1 MRPDK
6 IFFKYSHKRV
16 STFFLITFLI
26 LVVNLPINAQETIR
40 LWEGKAP
47 GSENWDYQ
55 EKVSTFPGRGS
66 IVQNVVDPTMT
77 AYLPDPSTAN
87 GAAVIICPA
96 GAFRMLSL
104 DSALAEWLNK
114 QGFAAFIL
122 KYRLYNPGNA
132 KMPPM
137 DPSKIK
143 LSLKYAN
150 ANPAPDNHELNN
162 VIRLATSDGQ
172 QAIRLVRK
180 NAKKWNIDPNK
191 IGIMG
196 FSAGGGVAIG
206 TALLNDPEGY
216 PNFVACLYGPS
227 MVDVHVPENAP
238 PLFIAVEQNHKPV
251 SLGCVALYSVWD
263 EAGKSAELHV
273 FSKGRGGFG
282 IKKQGLP
289 SDAWSDL
296 FLTWIKGEGLI

>member
-1 MRPDK
+1 MKPD
-6 IFFKYSHKRV
+6 IILFRYSVKAV
-16 STFFLITFLI
+16 SSFFLIL
-26 LVVNLPINAQETIR
+26 LLMLGINASTGAQETIR

-47 GSENWDYQ
+47 GSEEWDYE
-55 EKVSTFPGRGS
+55 EKISPFPGGGTV
-66 IVQNVVDPTMT
+66 VQNVVDPTLT
-77 AYLPDPSTAN
+77 LFLPDPSTAN
-87 GAAVIICPA
+87 GAGVIICPA

-104 DSALAEWLNK
+104 DGALAEWLNK

-122 KYRLYNPGNA
+122 KYRLYNPGNK
-132 KMPPM
+132 KMAPM

-162 VIRLATSDGQ
+162 VIRLATNDGQ

-180 NAKKWNIDPNK
+180 NAKKWNIDPEK

-206 TALLNDPEGY
+206 TALLDDPEGY
-216 PNFVACLYGPS
+216 PNFIACLYGPS

-238 PLFIAVEQNHKPV
+238 PLFIAVAANHKPV
-251 SLGCVALYSVWD
+251 SLGCVALYSVWN

-289 SDAWSDL
+289 SDSWSDL
-296 FLTWIKGEGLI
+296 FLSWIKGEGML

>member
-1 MRPDK
+1 MSR
-6 IFFKYSHKRV
+6 IS
-16 STFFLITFLI
+16 LI
-26 LVVNLPINAQETIR
+26 LALIAMIMIPGINSSTIAQETIC

-47 GSENWDYQ
+47 GSENWNYD
-55 EKVSTFPGRGS
+55 EKISSFPGRGS

-77 AYLPDPSTAN
+77 VYLPAPSIAN

-104 DSALAEWLNK
+104 DGAVAEWLNK

-122 KYRLYNPGNA
+122 KYRLYNPGNS
-132 KMPPM
+132 KMAPM

-162 VIRLATSDGQ
+162 VIRLATNDGQ
-172 QAIRLVRK
+172 QAIRLVRR
-180 NAKKWNIDPNK
+180 NAEKWHIDPNK

-196 FSAGGGVAIG
+196 FSAGGGVAVG
-206 TALLNDPEGY
+206 TALLDDPEGY
-216 PNFVACLYGPS
+216 PDFVVSLYGPS
-227 MVDVHVPENAP
+227 MVDVHVPQNAP
-238 PLFIAVEQNHKPV
+238 PLFIAVAANHKPV
-251 SLGCVALYSVWD
+251 SMGCVALYSVWN
-263 EAGKSAELHV
+263 EAGKSTELHV

-282 IKKQGLP
+282 IEKQGLP

-296 FLTWIKGEGLI
+296 FLVWLKGEGFI